1 MATESV
7 KKTIISFLLALLENS
22 DGQSWEDLSDEELTR
37 RFNGLKFSLQNHEET
52 VRQNRNLQRELQNA
66 KNKIDELNSKPFFPY
81 RMNDGGRADFGDF
94 ILISHAWFTVSNFPL
109 TLGIVEVEWKSDK
122 SRKMYLGVGSSNG
135 KNFNQDVL
143 SIALHGQKIKE

>member
-7 KKTIISFLLALLENS
+7 KKTITSFLLALLENS

-52 VRQNRNLQRELQNA
+52 VQQNRNLQRELQNA

-109 TLGIVEVEWKSDK
+109 ALGIVDVEWKSDNR
-122 SRKMYLGVGSSNG
+122 RKMYLGVGSSNG
-135 KNFNQDVL
+135 KDFNQDVL